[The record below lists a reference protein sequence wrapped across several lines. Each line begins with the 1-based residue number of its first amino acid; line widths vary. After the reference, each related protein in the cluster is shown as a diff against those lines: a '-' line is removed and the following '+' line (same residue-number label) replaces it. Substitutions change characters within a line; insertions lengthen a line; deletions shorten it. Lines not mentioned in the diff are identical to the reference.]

1 MDSRLSDLSDL
12 ADLADPEQVGP
23 SAGPA
28 PRPAGSGRRTGPGW
42 TPVPPVF
49 LPHTVAMLAG
59 LLVTLI
65 PNPGLALEALAVISG
80 TYALYVVAS
89 RGRAFLTPSGVY
101 FLASGVFVGL
111 AAHYLATVGSVNELS
126 VLRDWAVVAF
136 TTTTA
141 TAMVLTGFSVRW
153 NLDWPSRAD
162 LREAGERTVPR
173 APELFWVLGVAMVGV
188 SQVPQLRALNISLA
202 TAVGLAGVVML
213 VLVASSRRVKMR
225 WHGDVVLVAMAVV
238 IPLVWIQLEFEGG
251 GRLTLAGMG
260 VASLLAWN
268 LVRPRRMQKVAV
280 VLAIPLFL
288 IYSGLNRLE
297 KDGNRDTSS
306 KSVLSSGEGLSSM
319 YGPLD
324 TWTELAT
331 VSRDHL
337 EHTKAGPIGPRY
349 GQTFLNTLYLPIPR
363 SMWEHKPIG
372 FGAELTRI
380 LRPTLLREKRISP
393 EHSMAALI
401 NGEFYVNFG
410 LAGMVLLP
418 FVMGWFLALLDRA
431 HLRLALTGLRSA
443 DDWWRAT
450 ILVCMVTSL
459 GDLFW
464 VGSFTFMARG
474 GMAAIMAWI
483 AWRLSTRRRRAVATP
498 PTWGA

>member
-1 MDSRLSDLSDL
+1 MDSRVSNLSD
-12 ADLADPEQVGP
+12 AEVVGDPPAREQRLVASP
-23 SAGPA
+23 V
-28 PRPAGSGRRTGPGW
+28 RRGRRVA
-42 TPVPPVF
+42 PVPPVF
-49 LPHTVAMLAG
+49 LPHTLAMLAG
-59 LLVTLI
+59 LFVAVI
-65 PNPGLALEALAVISG
+65 PDPRLALEVLAVVSG
-80 TYALYVVAS
+80 VYALFVVGS

-111 AAHYLATVGSVNELS
+111 ASHYLAEVGSVNELS

-141 TAMVLTGFSVRW
+141 TGMVLTALSVRW
-153 NLDWPSRAD
+153 NLVWPSRAD
-162 LREAGERTVPR
+162 LLAGEARTVPR
-173 APELFWVLGVAMVGV
+173 TPETFWLVAVAMVAV
-188 SQVPQLRALNISLA
+188 SQVPLVRTLNITLA

-225 WHGDVVLVAMAVV
+225 WHGDIVLVAMAIV
-238 IPLVWIQLEFEGG
+238 IPVVWIQLEFEGG

-260 VASLLAWN
+260 IASLLAWN
-268 LVRPRRMQKVAV
+268 LVRPRRIQKVAV
-280 VLAIPLFL
+280 VLAIPVFL
-288 IYSGLNRLE
+288 IFSGLNRVD
-297 KDGNRDTSS
+297 KDGGREVSS
-306 KSVLSSGEGLSSM
+306 KSVLTSGEGLSSM

-324 TWTELAT
+324 TWTELVT
-331 VSRDHL
+331 IDHTTL
-337 EHTKAGPIGPRY
+337 EHTRAGPIGPRY
-349 GQTFLNTLYLPIPR
+349 GQTFLNTVFLPIPR
-363 SMWEHKPIG
+363 SVWEHKPLG

-380 LRPTLLREKRISP
+380 LRPTLLREKRISD

-410 LAGMVLLP
+410 LFGMVLLP
-418 FVMGWFLALLDRA
+418 VVMGAFLAVLDRA
-431 HLRLALTGLRSA
+431 HLRLAVSGLRSA

-450 ILVCMVTSL
+450 ILVCLVTSI

-483 AWRLSTRRRRAVATP
+483 VWRFSTRRQRAVKSAAT
-498 PTWGA
+498 WSA

>member
-1 MDSRLSDLSDL
+1 M
-12 ADLADPEQVGP
+12 ATPV
-23 SAGPA
+23 
-28 PRPAGSGRRTGPGW
+28 RRSTA
-42 TPVPPVF
+42 PVPPVF
-49 LPHTVAMLAG
+49 LPHALAMLAG
-59 LLVTLI
+59 LLVAVI
-65 PNPGLALEALAVISG
+65 PDAGLALEVLAVVSG
-80 TYALYVVAS
+80 IYALYVVGS

-101 FLASGVFVGL
+101 FLASGVFIGL
-111 AAHYLATVGSVNELS
+111 AAHYLHTVGSLNELP

-141 TAMVLTGFSVRW
+141 TAMVLTGFSIRW
-153 NLDWPSRAD
+153 KLHWPSRAD
-162 LREAGERTVPR
+162 LHEAGERVVPQ
-173 APELFWVLGVAMVGV
+173 APELFWVIAVSLVGV
-188 SQVPQLRALNISLA
+188 SQIPQVRALNITLA

-225 WHGDVVLVAMAVV
+225 WHGDIVLVAMAVV
-238 IPLVWIQLEFEGG
+238 VPLVWIQLEFEGG

-260 VASLLAWN
+260 IASLLAWN
-268 LVRPRRMQKVAV
+268 LVRPRRIQKVAV

-297 KDGNRDTSS
+297 QHGNRDTSS
-306 KSVLSSGEGLSSM
+306 KSVLTSGEGLSSM

-331 VSRDHL
+331 VDRAHL
-337 EHTKAGPIGPRY
+337 KHTEAGPIGPRY
-349 GQTFLNTLYLPIPR
+349 GRTFLNTLFLPIPR
-363 SMWEHKPIG
+363 SVWEDKPLG

-380 LRPTLLREKRISP
+380 LRPTLLRQNRISE

-418 FVMGWFLALLDRA
+418 LVMGWFLAVLDRF
-431 HLRLALTGLRSA
+431 HLRLARSGLRTV

-450 ILVCMVTSL
+450 ILVCLVTSL

-474 GMAAIMAWI
+474 GMAAIMAW
-483 AWRLSTRRRRAVATP
+483 AVWRFTTRRQRAFERRAARS
-498 PTWGA
+498 A